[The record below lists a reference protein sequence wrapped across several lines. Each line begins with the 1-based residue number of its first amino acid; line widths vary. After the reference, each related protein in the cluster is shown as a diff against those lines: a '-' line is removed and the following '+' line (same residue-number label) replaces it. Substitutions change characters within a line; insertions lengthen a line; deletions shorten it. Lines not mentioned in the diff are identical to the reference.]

1 MNRIEEM
8 IKEMCPDGVRRVRLG
23 EVCEVINGRAY
34 RQSELLSEGKYK
46 VLRVGNFFSNENW
59 YYSDLELE
67 DKYYC
72 QKGDLLYAWSAT
84 FGPHLW
90 KEDKTIY
97 HYHIWKLDVSCCV
110 NKKYLY
116 YWLQS
121 NNMLV
126 QVSSEKHGATMAH
139 LTKGLME
146 NLQIPLPPLPIQQE
160 IVKILDSFTAL
171 QQNLEDELK
180 LRQKQYEHYR
190 EKLLTFE
197 DGECEWKKL
206 GDIAS
211 FKYGFTDKAKDNGD
225 TRYVRITDITNDGH
239 LCTDDAKYV
248 ELTEESKPYLLKKD
262 DLVMA
267 RTGATFGKTLLYQE
281 DYQSIY
287 ASFLIKIVFE
297 TNVVVP
303 KYYWIFTKS
312 SRYWLQANK
321 LVGGG
326 AQPQFNANALA
337 EIFVPVP
344 PIETQLQITQ
354 TLDHFESLISNL
366 KTEIELRKKQ
376 YEYYREK
383 LLTF

>member
-1 MNRIEEM
+1 MQ
-8 IKEMCPDGVRRVRLG
+8 DSG
-23 EVCEVINGRAY
+23 
-34 RQSELLSEGKYK
+34 
-46 VLRVGNFFSNENW
+46 
-59 YYSDLELE
+59 
-67 DKYYC
+67 
-72 QKGDLLYAWSAT
+72 LYAVMNGGIEPSGYYDEFT
-84 FGPHLW
+84 
-90 KEDKTIY
+90 EENDTITVSQGGASSGY
-97 HYHIWKLDVSCCV
+97 VNWNDSKFWLGAHCYAVHPKNNTNNRYLYHILK
-110 NKKYLY
+110 
-116 YWLQS
+116 
-121 NNMLV
+121 
-126 QVSSEKHGATMAH
+126 EKQRDLMQRAQGAGIP
-139 LTKGLME
+139 GL
-146 NLQIPLPPLPIQQE
+146 NRTALNSITFPLPPLPIQQE

-197 DGECEWKKL
+197 EGEVEWKKL

-211 FKYGFTDKAKDNGD
+211 FKYGFTDKAKDSGD
-225 TRYVRITDITNDGH
+225 TRYVRITDITIDGH
-239 LCTDDAKYV
+239 LCKDDAKYV

-287 ASFLIKIVFE
+287 ASFLIRIVF
-297 TNVVVP
+297 NKDVVVP

-312 SRYWLQANK
+312 SHYWLQAYK

-337 EIFVPVP
+337 EVSVPIP
-344 PIETQLQITQ
+344 PLETQHQITQ